1 MSVQKINEFL
11 YLTDLKPARFA
22 NFIASYAVQ
31 GNKIAIVE
39 TGPTSTVNNLLK
51 GLDEIGVKYGDVSFI
66 AVSHVHLDHGGGAGT
81 LMRYLPNAKLIVHP
95 KGAPHLVN
103 PEKLWTQSKQVL
115 GKVAEL
121 YEAPEP
127 VSPERI
133 LPASDGMTVDLG
145 KGMELEV
152 IETLGHASHHFSYFE
167 TSSRTLFPG
176 DAAGIYLK
184 QFGVIVPTTPPPFH
198 LETTLASIDKLK
210 KKDPR
215 LLCYTHFG
223 VASDAIEKL
232 ERHAAQLRLW
242 AEVVT
247 DGLRKGE
254 TLEAISGSIR
264 QRDPSVGAVN
274 DYMKMHPILG
284 RGVVKQ
290 NVQGF
295 MEYLQK
301 QQK

>member
-1 MSVQKINEFL
+1 MFIQKINESL
-11 YLTDLKPARFA
+11 YLTDLKPAGFA
-22 NFIASYAVQ
+22 NFIASYTVL
-31 GNKIAIVE
+31 GDRIAIVE
-39 TGPTSTVNNLLK
+39 TGPTSTVNNLLE
-51 GLDEIGVKYGDVSFI
+51 GLDEIGVKYSDVSFI
-66 AVSHVHLDHGGGAGT
+66 LVSHIHLDHGGGAGT
-81 LMRYLPNAKLIVHP
+81 LMRHLPNAKLIVHTR
-95 KGAPHLVN
+95 GAQHLVN
-103 PEKLWTQSKQVL
+103 PEKLWTQSRQVL
-115 GKVAEL
+115 GRVAEL

-133 LPASDGMTVDLG
+133 VPASDGMTVDLG
-145 KGMELEV
+145 RGIELEV

-167 TSSRTLFPG
+167 RNSRTLFPG
-176 DAAGIYLK
+176 DAAGIYLN

-210 KKDPR
+210 EKDPR

-223 VASDAIEKL
+223 VATDAIEKL

-242 AEVVT
+242 AEIVA

-254 TLEAISGSIR
+254 ILDAISEDIR
-264 QRDPSVGAVN
+264 QRDPAVKAVN
-274 DYMKMHPILG
+274 DYMKTHPILG

-301 QQK
+301 HTQ

>member
-1 MSVQKINEFL
+1 MAVQKINAFL
-11 YLTDLKPARFA
+11 YLTDLKPAGFA
-22 NFIASYAVQ
+22 NFIASYTVL
-31 GNKIAIVE
+31 GDRIAIVE
-39 TGPTSTVNNLLK
+39 TGPTSTVNNLLE

-66 AVSHVHLDHGGGAGT
+66 LISHIHLDHGGGAGT
-81 LMRYLPNAKLIVHP
+81 LMKRLPNAKLIVHP
-95 KGAPHLVN
+95 RGAQHLVN
-103 PEKLWTQSKQVL
+103 PEKLWMQSRQVL
-115 GKVAEL
+115 GRVAEL

-145 KGMELEV
+145 KGIELEA

-167 TSSRTLFPG
+167 RNSRTLFPG
-176 DAAGIYLK
+176 DAAGIYLN

-210 KKDPR
+210 EKDPR

-223 VASDAIEKL
+223 VATDAIEKL

-242 AEVVT
+242 AEIVAN
-247 DGLRKGE
+247 GLRKGE
-254 TLEAISGSIR
+254 TLEAISESIR
-264 QRDPSVGAVN
+264 QRDPAVRAVD
-274 DYMKMHPILG
+274 DYVKTHPILG
-284 RGVVKQ
+284 RGGVKQ

-295 MEYLQK
+295 IEYFQRQTK
-301 QQK
+301 

>member
-1 MSVQKINEFL
+1 MFVQKVDDFL
-11 YLTDLKPARFA
+11 YLTDLKPAGFA
-22 NFIASYAVQ
+22 NYIASYTVL
-31 GNKIAIVE
+31 GDKIAIVE
-39 TGPTSTVNNLLK
+39 TGPTSTVDNLLK
-51 GLDEIGVKYGDVSFI
+51 GLDEIGVKNDDVSFI
-66 AVSHVHLDHGGGAGT
+66 LVSHIHLDHGGGAGS
-81 LMRYLPNAKLIVHP
+81 LMKHLPKAKLIVHP
-95 KGAPHLVN
+95 RGAQHLVN
-103 PEKLWTQSKQVL
+103 PEKLWTQSRQVL

-121 YEAPEP
+121 YEAPDP
-127 VSPERI
+127 VSPELI

-145 KGMELEV
+145 KGIELEV

-167 TSSRTLFPG
+167 RNGRTLFPG
-176 DAAGIYLK
+176 DAAGIYLNK
-184 QFGVIVPTTPPPFH
+184 FDVIVPTTPPPFH

-210 KKDPR
+210 EKDPR

-232 ERHAAQLRLW
+232 ELYAAQLRLW
-242 AEVVT
+242 AEVIT

-254 TLEAISGSIR
+254 ALEAISESIR

-274 DYMKMHPILG
+274 DYMKTHPILG

>member
-1 MSVQKINEFL
+1 MPVQKINDFL
-11 YLTDLKPARFA
+11 YLTDLKPAGFA
-22 NFIASYAVQ
+22 NFIASYTVL
-31 GNKIAIVE
+31 GDKTAIIE

-51 GLDEIGVKYGDVSFI
+51 GLNEIGVKYEDVSFI
-66 AVSHVHLDHGGGAGT
+66 LISHVHLDHGGGAGT
-81 LMRYLPNAKLIVHP
+81 LMKHLLNAKLIVHP
-95 KGAPHLVN
+95 RGAPHLVK
-103 PEKLWTQSKQVL
+103 PEKLWAQSRQVL

-133 LPASDGMTVDLG
+133 LPVKDGMTVDLG
-145 KGMELEV
+145 KGIELEV

-167 TSSRTLFPG
+167 RNSRTLFPG
-176 DAAGIYLK
+176 DAAGIYLN

-198 LETTLASIDKLK
+198 LETTLASIDKLE

-223 VASDAIEKL
+223 VATDAIEKL

-242 AEVVT
+242 AEIVSE
-247 DGLRKGE
+247 GLRKGE
-254 TLEAISGSIR
+254 TLEAIIENIR
-264 QRDPSVGAVN
+264 QRDPAVRAVD
-274 DYMKMHPILG
+274 DYMKTHPILG

-295 MEYLQK
+295 IEYLQK
-301 QQK
+301 RAQ

>member
-1 MSVQKINEFL
+1 MFIQKINESL
-11 YLTDLKPARFA
+11 YLTDLKPAGFA
-22 NFIASYAVQ
+22 NFIASYAVLAD
-31 GNKIAIVE
+31 KIAIVE
-39 TGPTSTVNNLLK
+39 TGPTSTVDNLLK
-51 GLDEIGVKYGDVSFI
+51 GLDEIGIKYGDVSFI
-66 AVSHVHLDHGGGAGT
+66 LVSHIHLDHGGGAGT
-81 LMRYLPNAKLIVHP
+81 LMKRLPNAKLIVHP
-95 KGAPHLVN
+95 RGAQHLVN
-103 PEKLWTQSKQVL
+103 PEKLWTQSRQVL
-115 GKVAEL
+115 GRVAEL

-133 LPASDGMTVDLG
+133 VPTKDGMIVNLG

-167 TSSRTLFPG
+167 RNSRTLFPG
-176 DAAGIYLK
+176 DAAGIYLN

-210 KKDPR
+210 ENDPR
-215 LLCYTHFG
+215 ILCYTHFG
-223 VASDAIEKL
+223 VATDAIEKL

-242 AEVVT
+242 AEIVT
-247 DGLRKGE
+247 NGLQKGE
-254 TLEAISGSIR
+254 TLEAISESIH
-264 QRDPSVGAVN
+264 QRDPAVRAVN
-274 DYMKMHPILG
+274 DYMKTHPILG